1 MTDSSTSHGRHGGKT
16 RPRDR
21 ASGRTESRGA
31 PDLIIASLQQ
41 RGSAIGPNSHTDQ
54 FEKYL
59 TDAGVRCQVLTPFS
73 YHKPLAYPVLAARRL
88 IDLVSKPVGVWWFLR
103 FRRLFLRRCISR
115 ALRQDQETV
124 IYAKCLNSAQ
134 AALEARQSPRQ
145 RVVMAVHF
153 NRSEAEEW
161 HRAGRIKQG
170 DWVYRGIRSL
180 EAELLAK
187 LDGLHF
193 VSNYMRDYIFETH
206 PKAAG
211 CRSIV
216 LPNFIQDP
224 GWTKNGELRGDLIS
238 IGSLEPRKNQGY
250 LLRVLHEARRMG
262 HSYSLTLVGQGPDRR
277 RLQRLAREL
286 GVVEQVRF
294 VGLKRGAARMLPS
307 YRAYVHSALIEN
319 LPFVL
324 IEATACGM
332 PVLAGPVGGVPEVV
346 LDGMQG
352 FHWPL
357 DDPRT
362 GAQKLIAVLEDDAT
376 HARLAEAARR
386 QFEAKFSAETVGP
399 QLADFLLGHVDA

>member
-1 MTDSSTSHGRHGGKT
+1 MTDWSNSHSRHGGKT
-16 RPRDR
+16 RTHDR

-41 RGSAIGPNSHTDQ
+41 RGAAIGPNSHTDQ
-54 FEKYL
+54 FERYL
-59 TDAGVRCQVLTPFS
+59 QDAGIRCQVLTPFS
-73 YHKPLAYPVLAARRL
+73 DLKPLAYPVLAARRM

-115 ALRQDQETV
+115 ALRPDRDTV
-124 IYAKCLNSAQ
+124 IYAKCLNSAR
-134 AALEARQSPRQ
+134 AALEARKSPRQ

-206 PKAAG
+206 PEAAG

-216 LPNFIQDP
+216 LPNFIEDP
-224 GWTKNGELRGDLIS
+224 GRSKNGELRGDLIS

-277 RLQRLAREL
+277 RLLRLAREL
-286 GVVEQVRF
+286 GVVEKVRF

-324 IEATACGM
+324 IEAAACGM
-332 PVLAGPVGGVPEVV
+332 PILAGPVGGVPEVV

-357 DDPRT
+357 DDPKK
-362 GAQKLIAVLEDDAT
+362 GAQKLIAVLEDEAT

-386 QFEAKFSAETVGP
+386 QFEAKFSAEKVGP